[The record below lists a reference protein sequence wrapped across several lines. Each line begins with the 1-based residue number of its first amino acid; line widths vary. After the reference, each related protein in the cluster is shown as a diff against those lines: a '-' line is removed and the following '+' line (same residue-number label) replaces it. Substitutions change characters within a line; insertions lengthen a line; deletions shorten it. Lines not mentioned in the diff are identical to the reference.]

1 MSRDDILGFGLVRSY
16 DVEFTFDPR
25 GKRDP
30 LKNFKQGK
38 EKDRFTQGNIVLNI
52 GRIDYRKEQTKKIM
66 LVRRECW

>member
-1 MSRDDILGFGLVRSY
+1 MSRDDILGFCLVRSY

-38 EKDRFTQGNIVLNI
+38 EKDRFT
-52 GRIDYRKEQTKKIM
+52 
-66 LVRRECW
+66 

>member
-1 MSRDDILGFGLVRSY
+1 METFLMSECINKWLIYKWNYIKWESMRGMSKDDILGFGLVRSY

-38 EKDRFTQGNIVLNI
+38 EKDRLT
-52 GRIDYRKEQTKKIM
+52 
-66 LVRRECW
+66 